1 MFDSYNDK
9 VRAGDSICSCC
20 GTRYTESKTAFAR
33 GNRRI
38 LIGVGE
44 FSAPNKTIKHTTS
57 VVQTQ
62 NGPITVKVRHV
73 W

>member
-1 MFDSYNDK
+1 MYNSYDDV
-9 VRAGDSICSCC
+9 VRAGESVCDCC
-20 GTRYTESKTAFAR
+20 GTRYTESPSMFSRA
-33 GNRRI
+33 NRRI
-38 LIGVGE
+38 LIGVGQHAE
-44 FSAPNKTIKHTTS
+44 PNKTIKHTTS

>member
-1 MFDSYNDK
+1 MFNDYDEH
-9 VRAGDSICSCC
+9 VRAGDQVCSCC
-20 GTRYTESKTAFAR
+20 GTRYTESKTAFDLPT
-33 GNRRI
+33 RRI
-38 LIGVGE
+38 LIVVGQHAE
-44 FSAPNKTIKHTTS
+44 PNKTIKHTTS